1 MHLMDILLRIKKE
14 RDFGVIDKNGKV
26 IIEFGYDILSKIGD
40 KKLLKATN
48 LDAEEE
54 VTTIYSEKLEKLKEL
69 TNAKIIM
76 SDDYIELYN
85 EKEAVFI
92 DNNGEVKT
100 AKEVL
105 TDNKLFA
112 FQEDNKW
119 GFKDSIGNTKVQ
131 AEYDFATEFNR
142 FGFAGIRKNNKW
154 GVINEDGNVLVEC
167 KFEFD
172 ESIESPEFLGKY
184 YRAYKE
190 NNEIYYLDKIANS
203 EEEE

>member
-142 FGFAGIRKNNKW
+142 FGFAVIRKNNKW